1 METIG
6 SNNGLAVDGFQSASK
21 CESGLCIEVGAFQK
35 STRSG
40 PYSDNCVE
48 VGAWQKS
55 SESDLNGNCV
65 EAGVWNKSLQSADTA
80 NCVETTLADTGYVV
94 RARDD
99 KVSEVIGDAA
109 PTLEFSLTGW
119 DGFVGAE
126 KNRRDITGAAAA
138 GIILTLEL
146 GDGTVFA
153 QVPNK
158 AGGADWIKSDQP
170 NTILEY
176 TVPEIEA
183 WGAGARDNEFDLPPR
198 LQDELATERLAFA
211 GLRAARAREL
221 VAV

>member
-1 METIG
+1 MSMETIG
-6 SNNGLAVDGFQSASK
+6 SDNGLAVGGFQSASQ
-21 CESGLCIEVGAFQK
+21 CENGMCIEVGAFQK

-55 SESDLNGNCV
+55 SASHDGACLEASVYQKSSASAESW
-65 EAGVWNKSLQSADTA
+65 A
-80 NCVETTLADTGYVV
+80 CVETTLADTGYVV

-99 KVSEVIGDAA
+99 KVGDAA

-211 GLRAARAREL
+211 GL
-221 VAV
+221 AV

>member
-1 METIG
+1 M
-6 SNNGLAVDGFQSASK
+6 
-21 CESGLCIEVGAFQK
+21 CIEVGAFQK

-55 SESDLNGNCV
+55 SASHDGACLEASVYQKSSASAESW
-65 EAGVWNKSLQSADTA
+65 A
-80 NCVETTLADTGYVV
+80 CVETTLADTGYVV